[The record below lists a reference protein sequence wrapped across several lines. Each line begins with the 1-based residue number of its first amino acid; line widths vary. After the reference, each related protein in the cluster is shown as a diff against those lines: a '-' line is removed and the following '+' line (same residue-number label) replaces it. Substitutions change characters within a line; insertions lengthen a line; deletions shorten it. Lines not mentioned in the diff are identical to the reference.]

1 MRTIGK
7 ICSVLLL
14 SALVRCPRGSSA
26 DGRTVGIPLAQ
37 LHRWQYADQNPPPQ
51 SRAPAKGNSFISA
64 GLLYDRATALI
75 SAGTP
80 AIEKQYRVG
89 VPLVTGYHLG
99 RWTLEAGA
107 FLGVNACRPQ
117 RSPWF
122 AQPAS
127 DGLQSITLSSAT
139 SFLVGLGVDCSAAG
153 QISLRYLRLD
163 DLPENNVLGKVQLG
177 WTWKW

>member
-14 SALVRCPRGSSA
+14 SALVRCPAVAQQMGVQLASRSLNCT
-26 DGRTVGIPLAQ
+26 DGNMLIKT
-37 LHRWQYADQNPPPQ
+37 LHRNRVLRQ
-51 SRAPAKGNSFISA
+51 KGNSFISA